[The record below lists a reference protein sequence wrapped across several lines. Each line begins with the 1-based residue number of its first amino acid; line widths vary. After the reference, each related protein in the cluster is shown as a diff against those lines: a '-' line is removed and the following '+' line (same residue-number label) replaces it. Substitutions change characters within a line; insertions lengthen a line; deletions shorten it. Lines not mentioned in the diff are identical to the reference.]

1 MPTYKEALNVHED
14 YALNNDKE
22 PSAIRLLMLH
32 ISGYSGADFLS
43 HQDEPMDEA
52 KYLKFRKM
60 VDEYV
65 IAHRPVQ
72 HITECETFY
81 GYRFCVN
88 HHVLIPRFE
97 TEELVGYLLD
107 LSETYFTK
115 TDTPLHLLDVGTG
128 SGCLAITL
136 ALENPRIKAQ
146 ATEISP
152 AALDVAK
159 RNADSLQADVLFH
172 EGNLLDPV
180 LGQTFDILVSNP
192 PYIPNKEVL
201 DPLVKDHEPHL
212 ALFGGEDGLDFYRAI
227 LKDAERILNP
237 RYIIAF
243 EHAYDKARELKKLCK
258 KYLSDVCIIQKKDM
272 QGKDR
277 MTFVLKKG

>member
-1 MPTYKEALNVHED
+1 MPTYKEALNVHEA

-22 PSAIRLLMLH
+22 PSAVRLLMLH
-32 ISGYSGADFLS
+32 LSGYSGADFLA
-43 HQDEPMDEA
+43 HQDENMDA
-52 KYLKFRKM
+52 AQYAQFRAM

-65 IAHRPVQ
+65 IKHRPVQ

-81 GYRFCVN
+81 GYPFCVN
-88 HHVLIPRFE
+88 KNVLIPRFE

-107 LSETYFTK
+107 LTETYFTK
-115 TDTPLHLLDVGTG
+115 TDTPLDVLDVGTG

-136 ALENPRIKAQ
+136 ALENPRIRAQ

-152 AALDVAK
+152 DALEVAK
-159 RNADSLQADVLFH
+159 RNADSLQAKVTFH
-172 EGNLLDPV
+172 QGDLLEPV
-180 LGQTFDILVSNP
+180 LDQSFDILISNP
-192 PYIPNKEVL
+192 PYIPNHEVL

-212 ALFGGEDGLDFYRAI
+212 ALFGGNDGLDFYRAI
-227 LKDAERILNP
+227 LKDAERILKP

-258 KYLSDVCIIQKKDM
+258 KSLSDVCIIQKKDM

-277 MTFVLKKG
+277 MTFVLKKS